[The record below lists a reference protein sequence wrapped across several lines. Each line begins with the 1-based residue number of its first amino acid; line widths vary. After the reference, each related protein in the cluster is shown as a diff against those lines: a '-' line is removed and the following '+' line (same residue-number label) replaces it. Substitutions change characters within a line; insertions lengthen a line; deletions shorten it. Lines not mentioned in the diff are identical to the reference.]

1 MNEVNSNKLRFTIN
15 DSKLFK
21 IKMLN
26 WLSRF
31 NIFCLL
37 DNNHYQFAGPGFEL
51 LAAAGCKRSIKL
63 EKGSNLAALKA
74 FSKENKNWLF
84 GHFGYDLLNA
94 GITNYNQNPE
104 DVNFEDGF
112 FFIPEILVKLA
123 NGQVIIESD
132 SRPAEEVFSEIE
144 SQPATINKIPFGEI
158 NVQASVSRD
167 EYIHRLK
174 QVKEHIHRGDCYE
187 INFCQSFFAKQVN
200 IDAVY
205 FYHKLTSLSPNPFSA
220 FYRINDRYC
229 MCASPERFLKKNGN
243 VVISQPIKGTS
254 KRVLSDST
262 LDEANKQYL
271 LHSPKERSENVMI
284 VDLVRNDLSKVCTEG
299 SVHVSELFAVYSFPQ
314 VHQLISTV
322 KGKVDEEVDW
332 TDIIKACF
340 PMGSMT
346 GAPKKK
352 VLELINRYEE
362 IPRGIFS
369 GSIGYVT
376 PDRDFDFNVVI
387 RSLMYDASKQLIN
400 FKAGGGITF
409 NSDVDKEYEESLL
422 KAEAIMHVL
431 NIS

>member
-1 MNEVNSNKLRFTIN
+1 M
-15 DSKLFK
+15 
-21 IKMLN
+21 
-26 WLSRF
+26 
-31 NIFCLL
+31 
-37 DNNHYQFAGPGFEL
+37 
-51 LAAAGCKRSIKL
+51 
-63 EKGSNLAALKA
+63 
-74 FSKENKNWLF
+74 
-84 GHFGYDLLNA
+84 
-94 GITNYNQNPE
+94 
-104 DVNFEDGF
+104 
-112 FFIPEILVKLA
+112 
-123 NGQVIIESD
+123 
-132 SRPAEEVFSEIE
+132 
-144 SQPATINKIPFGEI
+144 
-158 NVQASVSRD
+158 SRD

-220 FYRINDRYC
+220 FYRINERYC
-229 MCASPERFLKKNGN
+229 MCASPERFLRKNGN

-254 KRVLSDST
+254 KRVLSDML

-271 LHSPKERSENVMI
+271 VHSPKERSENVMI
-284 VDLVRNDLSKVCTEG
+284 VDLVRNDLSKVCMEG

-409 NSDVDKEYEESLL
+409 NSDADKEYEESLL

>member
-37 DNNHYQFAGPGFEL
+37 DNNHYQFAEPGFEL
-51 LAAAGCKRSIKL
+51 LAAAGCQRSIKL
-63 EKGSNLAALKA
+63 EKGSNLDALKT

-104 DVNFEDGF
+104 DINFEDGF

-123 NGQVIIESD
+123 SGQVIIESD
-132 SRPAEEVFSEIE
+132 RRPAEEVFSEIE
-144 SQPATINKIPFGEI
+144 SQPATISKIPFGEI

-187 INFCQSFFAKQVN
+187 INFCQSFFAEHVN

-220 FYRINDRYC
+220 FYRINARYC
-229 MCASPERFLKKNGN
+229 MCASPERFLRKNGN
-243 VVISQPIKGTS
+243 VIISQPIKGTS
-254 KRVLSDST
+254 KRVLSDML

-271 LHSPKERSENVMI
+271 KHSPKERSENVMI

-322 KGKVDEEVDW
+322 KGKVDDDVDW

-376 PDRDFDFNVVI
+376 PGRDFDFNVVI

-409 NSDVDKEYEESLL
+409 NSDADKEYEESLL